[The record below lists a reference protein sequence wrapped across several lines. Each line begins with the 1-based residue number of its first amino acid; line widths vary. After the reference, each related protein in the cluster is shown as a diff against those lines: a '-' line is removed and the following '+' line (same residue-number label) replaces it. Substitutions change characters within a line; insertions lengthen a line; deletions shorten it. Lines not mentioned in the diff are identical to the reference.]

1 MKRILVVDDNADM
14 RYSLQALLELEGY
27 VVRTAGNGREAIAEQ
42 RSSHADVL
50 VTDLFMPESD
60 GFEAIDAFRREF
72 PDTRIVAVSGG
83 GRLVNQDYLA
93 TADLLGVDA
102 TLEKPLDVDQLLQ
115 TLRDLV

>member
-1 MKRILVVDDNADM
+1 VKRILVVDDNADM

-27 VVRTAGNGREAIAEQ
+27 AVRTAGNGREALAEQ
-42 RSSHADVL
+42 RSTHADVL

-72 PDTRIVAVSGG
+72 PDTRIIAVSGG
-83 GRLVNQDYLA
+83 GKRLSNDYLA

-102 TLEKPLDVDQLLQ
+102 TLEKPLDVDALLRM
-115 TLRDLV
+115 LRDLT